1 MQISDF
7 TTHPILYMLRFIEK
21 LFGFS
26 LILLLISSVASAQDP
41 LSKRIALVIGV
52 KSYQYVQPLQNSL
65 NDALDMSAVLKSKG
79 FQVIEL
85 YDPKTKREMQD
96 AIRKYF
102 TLLQNQKNAAGL
114 VYYSGHG
121 MQVDGANYLIPSQ
134 ADPQIKADL
143 DDQCLNM
150 DYVMQAIEQ
159 AGNDLN
165 IFILDACRNN
175 PFRSFSRSTEK
186 GLSMVNTPKGSYI
199 VYATKPGSVA
209 SDGTGKNGLFT
220 SRLLNYMN
228 TEGLSL
234 EQVFKRV
241 AADVAKQ
248 SNDSQ
253 RPWIASDYTGDFY
266 FTQPKAEIASDKKNV
281 ASPELVKA
289 DPSKS
294 STLNGEADFLRK
306 ENNNFFRDMME
317 KEKVSRLSLVA
328 PSPRAIIY
336 SDLGFTEVSVDYSR
350 ILRRDRQI
358 FGEGSNYMGPFGKI
372 WRTGANQG
380 TRIYFSKDVIID
392 QKLVEKG
399 GYTIF
404 SWPGVSSWEIALYK
418 DLSIGGNT
426 SAYNQNLEAIKVKV
440 LPKTSND
447 FINTLT
453 VQILKESA
461 TKGIIWLGFEKT
473 VVEFSFTGISAQH
486 ISSTESRTLYQKVG
500 ASEFSI
506 NYTNRAIESEENERT
521 IGLIVLKD
529 PSTIANKLY
538 NPGNYLIGYSSV
550 DNVIYFGDK
559 TNPIPVQS
567 VYLKNWLANDIQFNV
582 HELVVDDKTA
592 MLEIMVGKNY
602 YSLPIKVN
610 YDNRINSMI
619 NETVNNSPT
628 GGESLAIATYYL
640 NTKQNLD
647 KALEYVKISVAS
659 NPTGYWIIYTQ
670 AKIEFEIGA
679 YQSALKSAESSMVE
693 SRKANNADYTL
704 LNEKLITQIKSKL

>member
-1 MQISDF
+1 
-7 TTHPILYMLRFIEK
+7 MLRFIIR

-26 LILLLISSVASAQDP
+26 LILLLLSSVASAQDP
-41 LSKRIALVIGV
+41 LSNRIALVIGV

-65 NDALDMSAVLKSKG
+65 NDAHDMSVVLKSKG

-102 TLLQNQKNAAGL
+102 MLLQNQKNAAGL

-121 MQVDGANYLIPSQ
+121 MQVDGSNYLIPTQ

-241 AADVAKQ
+241 AADVATQ

-266 FTQPKAEIASDKKNV
+266 FTQPKKEIASDKKTI
-281 ASPELVKA
+281 ALPELVKA

-294 STLNGEADFLRK
+294 STLNWEKDFLTK

-317 KEKVSRLSLVA
+317 TEKVSRLSLVG

-350 ILRRDRQI
+350 MLRRDRQI
-358 FGEGSNYMGPFGKI
+358 FGDGNNHIVPYGKI

-404 SWPGVSSWEIALYK
+404 TWPGASSWEIALYK
-418 DLSIGGNT
+418 DLTIGGNT
-426 SAYNQNLEAIKVKV
+426 SAYNQNLETVKVKV
-440 LPKTSND
+440 LPKPSND
-447 FINTLT
+447 YINTLT

-461 TKGIIWLGFEKT
+461 TKGIIRLGFEKT
-473 VVEFSFTGISAQH
+473 VVELAFTGISAQD

-506 NYTNRAIESEENERT
+506 NYTNQAIEFEKNDKT
-521 IGLIVLKD
+521 IGLIILKD
-529 PSTIANKLY
+529 PSTIANRLY
-538 NPGNYLIGYSSV
+538 NSGNYLIGYSPME
-550 DNVIYFGDK
+550 NIIYFGDK

-567 VYLKNWLANDIQFNV
+567 VYVKNWLANDIQFNV
-582 HELVVDDKTA
+582 HELVMDDKTA
-592 MLEIMVGKNY
+592 MLEIRVGKNY
-602 YSLPIKVN
+602 YSLPIKIN
-610 YDNRINSMI
+610 YDTRINSMI
-619 NETVNNSPT
+619 NEVVNNSPT
-628 GGESLAIATYYL
+628 GSELFTIATYYL

-647 KALEYVKISVAS
+647 KALEYVKISAAS
-659 NPTGYWIIYTQ
+659 SPTYWIIYTQ

-679 YQSALKSAESSMVE
+679 YQSALKSAESSMIE
-693 SRKANNADYTL
+693 SRKANNTDYTL
-704 LNEKLITQIKSKL
+704 MNEKLISQIKLKL